1 MWRSTRIQQPAH
13 LYQTFPGEFPGV
25 MQLPEGCQSL
35 TGLLLIIEYHDDDLF
50 VHDAVPFV
58 RDIHGM
64 LMY

>member
-1 MWRSTRIQQPAH
+1 
-13 LYQTFPGEFPGV
+13 

-35 TGLLLIIEYHDDDLF
+35 TGLLLIIEYHDDDLI